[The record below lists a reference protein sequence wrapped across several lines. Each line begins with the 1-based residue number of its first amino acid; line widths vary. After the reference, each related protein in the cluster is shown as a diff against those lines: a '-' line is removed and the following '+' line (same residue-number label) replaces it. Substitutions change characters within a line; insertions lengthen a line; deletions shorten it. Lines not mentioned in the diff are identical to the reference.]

1 MRCKVLHFFF
11 YVYNANK
18 VNQVNQPKIYVNNVN
33 TVKAV
38 NSVKEV
44 NFVKGVDNVII
55 L

>member
-18 VNQVNQPKIYVNNVN
+18 VNQVNQPKIYVNNV
-33 TVKAV
+33 KAV
-38 NSVKEV
+38 NSVKKV
-44 NFVKGVDNVII
+44 NFVKSVDNVII